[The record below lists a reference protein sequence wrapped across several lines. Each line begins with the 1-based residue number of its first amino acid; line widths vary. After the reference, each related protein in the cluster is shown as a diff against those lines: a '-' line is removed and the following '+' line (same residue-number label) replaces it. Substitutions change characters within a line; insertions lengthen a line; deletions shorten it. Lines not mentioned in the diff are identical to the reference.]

1 MKFVSI
7 VGARPQF
14 IKLSPL
20 CRAIDSWNQAGTNEK
35 IESTIVHTGQHYDA
49 GMSKIFFDQM
59 EIPEPNYNLEVGS
72 GSHAVQTG
80 MMMERIEKVL
90 ETECPDV
97 VVVFGDTN
105 STLAGALTA
114 SKMKIPVAHVEAG
127 LRSYNREMPEETNRV
142 IADHISTILFC
153 PTSRAVSNLKR
164 EGCSNTIEVQLN
176 ADSRRALMKTVS
188 PGNPLLVL
196 TGDIMYDAFL
206 FNASVAEKSSKI
218 LEELDLKARHFAL
231 LTIHR
236 AESTKDAESLRNI
249 IGFLQTRIRSLPVVF
264 PVHPRTKNFMLEKG
278 MNLPEQF
285 RVIPPVSYHDM
296 IMLEKSATEIF
307 TDSGGVQKE
316 AFFAR
321 VPCTTLR
328 TETEWP
334 ETIESGWN
342 RMMNDPKEPVRKT
355 DAGEVKKFFGE
366 GKSAEIHLR
375 VLLDF
380 CGRTK

>member
-20 CRAIDSWNQAGTNEK
+20 CRAIDRWNHSRTDDR
-35 IESTIVHTGQHYDA
+35 IDSTIVHTGQHYDS

-59 EIPEPNYNLEVGS
+59 EIPEPAYNLEVGS
-72 GSHAVQTG
+72 GSHAVQTA

-90 ETECPDV
+90 DKECPDV
-97 VVVFGDTN
+97 VIVFGDTN

-114 SKMKIPVAHVEAG
+114 SKMKIPIAHVEAG

-153 PTSRAVSNLKR
+153 PTGRAISNLKR
-164 EGCSNTIEVQLN
+164 EGFSTVLDLRLKGE
-176 ADSRRALMKTVS
+176 SRRDLMKSAS
-188 PGNPLLVL
+188 PGNPLLVQS
-196 TGDIMYDAFL
+196 GDIMYDAFL
-206 FNASVAEKSSKI
+206 FNAAVAENSSKI
-218 LEELDLKARHFAL
+218 LGELGLKAKQFAL

-236 AESTKDAESLRNI
+236 AESTKDADSLRNI
-249 IGFLQTRIRSLPVVF
+249 LEFLQARIPELPVVF
-264 PVHPRTKNFMLEKG
+264 PVHPRTKNFILEQG
-278 MNLPEQF
+278 MNLPGEF
-285 RVIPPVSYHDM
+285 KIIAPVSYHDM
-296 IMLEKSATEIF
+296 IKLEKSAAEIF

-342 RMMNDPKEPVRKT
+342 RMMNDAKEPIPKA
-355 DAGEVKKFFGE
+355 DPEEVKKFFGE
-366 GKSAEIHLR
+366 GKSAEIHLQ
-375 VLLDF
+375 VLIDF
-380 CGRTK
+380 FLRTK